1 MLDSSPL
8 LPATSAEN
16 RFGRDAFGGGGGGGD
31 VVFSLYILDYVST
44 MPVS

>member
-16 RFGRDAFGGGGGGGD
+16 RFGRDPFGGGGGGGD
-31 VVFSLYILDYVST
+31 VVFSLYILDYAST

>member
-31 VVFSLYILDYVST
+31 VVFSLYILDYAST

>member
-31 VVFSLYILDYVST
+31 VVLSLYILDYAST